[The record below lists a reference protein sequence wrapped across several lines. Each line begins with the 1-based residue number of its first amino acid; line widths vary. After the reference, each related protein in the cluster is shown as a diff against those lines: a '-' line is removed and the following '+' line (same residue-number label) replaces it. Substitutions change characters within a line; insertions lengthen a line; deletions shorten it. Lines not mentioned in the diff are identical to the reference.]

1 MNPAAIFFLDFAA
14 CNTYALSMAND
25 TPQDD
30 PFRGL
35 GTALKQLRKRAG
47 FKTQLLA
54 AEALGIDK
62 GQLSRWENEIP
73 RPTLENL
80 GRLLAGYGATV
91 ADLAAALGVSAA
103 APAAAEMPGEEGPS
117 AEELIRS
124 LAEALRRVEG
134 RQMET
139 EGRVERIERGLEAA
153 APARA
158 LRAGE
163 G

>member
-1 MNPAAIFFLDFAA
+1 MTDE
-14 CNTYALSMAND
+14 

-35 GTALKQLRKRAG
+35 GAALKQLRKRAG
-47 FKTQLLA
+47 FRTQLLA
-54 AEALGIDK
+54 AAALEIDK

-91 ADLAAALGVSAA
+91 ADLAAELGAA
-103 APAAAEMPGEEGPS
+103 TSAPAAD
-117 AEELIRS
+117 EELGPTDELVRS

-134 RQMET
+134 RQMDT
-139 EGRVERIERGLEAA
+139 ESRVERIERGLEAA
-153 APARA
+153 TRPFRSP
-158 LRAGE
+158 RGE
-163 G
+163 EV